1 MRKLSLIWA
10 AFLAAFFASAQTS
23 LRQVTPGECGM
34 DETRLERLDSVID
47 GAISDG
53 TIPGAVVSVVRG
65 DKIAYLKAY
74 GNKSLVPEVEPMS
87 VETVFDLA
95 SLSKCFG
102 TTLSFMQLIEKGLV
116 RLTDRV
122 DMYIPGFKPWVDPD
136 SGETVDIIIRDLLT
150 HSSGLDAYANVEGY
164 VSEFGENTPDS
175 FETYLATRAGRNFR
189 PGTKC
194 LYSCLNFIT
203 LQRILEKVT
212 GQRLCDYA
220 QENIFN
226 PLGLKHTSYLPIE
239 TQGGNGSRRL
249 PVASRP
255 YPGKWSAART
265 IPALAEL
272 CAPTEV
278 QPDGKPLVGVVH
290 DPIARRIMGGNS
302 GNAGV
307 FSNAEDL
314 SVICAAIMNGG
325 ALPGAAP
332 EARILGPLT
341 VDLMCKVPVQND
353 PAVGRAL
360 GWDKDGINPGTRGDI
375 FDPETCIWH
384 TGYTGTSAL
393 IDMKTKTALIILTNR
408 VHPED
413 KGSLARLRAT
423 AANIVA
429 GAIVR

>member
-1 MRKLSLIWA
+1 
-10 AFLAAFFASAQTS
+10 
-23 LRQVTPGECGM
+23 M
-34 DETRLERLDSVID
+34 DGKKLERVDSVINE
-47 GAISDG
+47 AITDG

-116 RLTDRV
+116 RLTDKV
-122 DMYIPGFKPWVDPD
+122 NMYIPAFKPWTDPET
-136 SGETVDIIIRDLLT
+136 GETVDIIIRDLLT
-150 HSSGLDAYANVEGY
+150 HSSGLDAYANVESY
-164 VSEFGENTPDS
+164 VAEFGENTPDS

-212 GQRLCDYA
+212 GERLCDYA
-220 QENIFN
+220 RKNVFE
-226 PLGLKHTSYLPIE
+226 PLGLQNTCYLPSVKDNI
-239 TQGGNGSRRL
+239 
-249 PVASRP
+249 
-255 YPGKWSAART
+255 
-265 IPALAEL
+265 
-272 CAPTEV
+272 APTEV
-278 QPDGKPLVGVVH
+278 QKDGKPLVGLVH

-307 FSNAEDL
+307 FSNALDL

-325 ALPGAAP
+325 ALPTTEPGLP
-332 EARILGPLT
+332 GHRVLGPLT
-341 VDLMCKVPVQND
+341 VDLMCEIPVQND

-360 GWDKDGINPGTRGDI
+360 GWDKDGISPGTRGDI
-375 FDPETCIWH
+375 FDPDTCVWH

-413 KGSLARLRAT
+413 KGSLARLRAL

-429 GAIVR
+429 GAIIR

>member
-1 MRKLSLIWA
+1 M
-10 AFLAAFFASAQTS
+10 AQNE
-23 LRQVTPGECGM
+23 LRQE
-34 DETRLERLDSVID
+34 RLERLDSVMAE
-47 GAISDG
+47 AISNG

-175 FETYLATRAGRNFR
+175 FEKYLATKAGRNFR

-255 YPGKWSAART
+255 YPGKWSAVRT

-314 SVICAAIMNGG
+314 SVICATIMNGG

>member
-1 MRKLSLIWA
+1 
-10 AFLAAFFASAQTS
+10 
-23 LRQVTPGECGM
+23 M

-47 GAISDG
+47 SAISDG

-74 GNKSLVPEVEPMS
+74 GKKSLVPEVEPMS
-87 VETVFDLA
+87 METVFDLA

-239 TQGGNGSRRL
+239 AQGGNGSRRL

-255 YPGKWSAART
+255 YPGKWSAVRA

-278 QPDGKPLVGVVH
+278 QLDGKPLVGVVH

-375 FDPETCIWH
+375 FDPETSIWH